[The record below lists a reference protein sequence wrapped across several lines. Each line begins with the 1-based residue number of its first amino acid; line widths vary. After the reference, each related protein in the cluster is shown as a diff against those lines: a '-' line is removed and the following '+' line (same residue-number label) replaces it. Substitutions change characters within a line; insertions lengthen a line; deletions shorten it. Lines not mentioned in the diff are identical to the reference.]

1 MSPSGEREDDGIFS
15 PTRNLA
21 TQFEDMGR
29 VQTPEGNGGP
39 PLPYLSSEQQTPM
52 TPYAHMG
59 MMQLITNLRQ
69 EARELRA
76 HTHVSRQTDSNVTMH
91 TASPATSSA
100 AYRPVGAPMLR
111 DLRSLRSPGKSN
123 AQDLEQIGTRSSINL
138 LCRYKRLRPSI
149 SYSGMKSTD

>member
-100 AYRPVGAPMLR
+100 AYRPVGAPKLK
-111 DLRSLRSPGKSN
+111 DFKVIELTGKERQSGLG
-123 AQDLEQIGTRSSINL
+123 ADWDSFKYQFDVQIQTLET
-138 LCRYKRLRPSI
+138 
-149 SYSGMKSTD
+149 